1 MNVSMN
7 EEKWDV
13 ENFRMHNEGIDKI
26 DNDKLFSFTYY
37 QWCAFFFLMQVRTSS
52 LHPPLSK
59 QSFYPGSLFHSS
71 PADLE
76 RFRGRG
82 YGRSGESR

>member
-37 QWCAFFFLMQVRTSS
+37 QWCAFFFLMQVRTST
-52 LHPPLSK
+52 
-59 QSFYPGSLFHSS
+59 
-71 PADLE
+71 
-76 RFRGRG
+76 
-82 YGRSGESR
+82 